1 MARFTTTIELHGANE
16 QDYNTLHTELQK
28 RSFVAIKGIA
38 DNGKL
43 PLPRKDEFNREGNIS
58 IQDVT
63 DAVLRAAG
71 KTGKKYS
78 FTIIKSKTYKVTT

>member
-1 MARFTTTIELHGANE
+1 MARFTTTIELHGASE
-16 QDYNTLHTELQK
+16 QDYKTLHTELQK
-28 RSFVAIKGIA
+28 RSFVVINSNVTKANSIST
-38 DNGKL
+38 
-43 PLPRKDEFNREGNIS
+43 RKDEFNREGNIS

-78 FTIIKSKTYKVTT
+78 FTIIRNKPAYN